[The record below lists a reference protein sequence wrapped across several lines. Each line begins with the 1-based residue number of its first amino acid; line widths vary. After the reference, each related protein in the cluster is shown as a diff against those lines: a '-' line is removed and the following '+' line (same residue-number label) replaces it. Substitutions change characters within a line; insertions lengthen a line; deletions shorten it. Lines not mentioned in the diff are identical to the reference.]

1 MDAPL
6 KDLKEKLLC
15 DDGVSMLVLTAP
27 GGCGKTTL
35 ATMFCK
41 DEEVK
46 GKFKNNIVFITV
58 SQNGNLELVVKRLF
72 KLLDDNNAMKLFY
85 HLTSTL
91 SYSRRSLEKDG
102 KALQR
107 IPTCYYSCGEI
118 TCWAT
123 YRDLGSFPEDKKIPV
138 GDLIDMW
145 AELYDLDDDIVFAYV
160 HELCNRNL
168 ATLVDERYLKIE
180 GDDYYGGRFVTQHDL
195 LSELAIY
202 NAKLNPLEQ
211 RKRMIVEIGGDN
223 IPKWWKE
230 QKYQPTKARLLSIR
244 TDEEFSM
251 KWPQF
256 QLPEAE
262 VLVLDLDGYMY
273 ALPEF
278 VEKMHKLKV
287 AVIVARSHICS
298 KGVGKMSDAFPNLE
312 ELNIDNCKEPEEL
325 LADFCNVIYLKKIS
339 IFDCD
344 DLLRLPKE
352 IGNLVNLEVLRPR
365 ECTEVLKF
373 TGSVRNKLPEDI
385 GELRSLR
392 KLDLR
397 QCFRVRK
404 LPPSVLDLDQLE
416 EVICEKKRALLWE
429 AFLHTHK
436 PTRSGDSLRVVFI
449 GETMTYGLVA
459 PLVMRR
465 DERGW
470 ERERRRTLQVL
481 MVTPKRNFEPLITG
495 LTPRYVEAVI
505 SLLQCANRAITEPVQ
520 WVASRRLNSGLKK
533 KEMVA
538 LPTSTYSN
546 SSSSCP
552 SPSSSPGCAICLVDF
567 SDGDKIRVLPKCN
580 HRFHVVCIDKWLQ
593 SHSSCPTCRHRL
605 KSSSDAMLSLSE
617 ILTT

>member
-1 MDAPL
+1 
-6 KDLKEKLLC
+6 
-15 DDGVSMLVLTAP
+15 
-27 GGCGKTTL
+27 
-35 ATMFCK
+35 
-41 DEEVK
+41 
-46 GKFKNNIVFITV
+46 
-58 SQNGNLELVVKRLF
+58 
-72 KLLDDNNAMKLFY
+72 
-85 HLTSTL
+85 
-91 SYSRRSLEKDG
+91 
-102 KALQR
+102 
-107 IPTCYYSCGEI
+107 
-118 TCWAT
+118 
-123 YRDLGSFPEDKKIPV
+123 
-138 GDLIDMW
+138 MW

-287 AVIVARSHICS
+287 AVIVARSHICRLENLELLQLLPNLKRISLYKIPINSMRKNPIQFKSLKKVSLSSCHPKACCS

-325 LADFCNVIYLKKIS
+325 LGDFCNVIYLKKIS

-373 TGSVRNKLPEDI
+373 TGSVRK
-385 GELRSLR
+385 
-392 KLDLR
+392 
-397 QCFRVRK
+397 
-404 LPPSVLDLDQLE
+404 
-416 EVICEKKRALLWE
+416 
-429 AFLHTHK
+429 
-436 PTRSGDSLRVVFI
+436 
-449 GETMTYGLVA
+449 
-459 PLVMRR
+459 
-465 DERGW
+465 
-470 ERERRRTLQVL
+470 
-481 MVTPKRNFEPLITG
+481 
-495 LTPRYVEAVI
+495 
-505 SLLQCANRAITEPVQ
+505 
-520 WVASRRLNSGLKK
+520 
-533 KEMVA
+533 
-538 LPTSTYSN
+538 
-546 SSSSCP
+546 
-552 SPSSSPGCAICLVDF
+552 
-567 SDGDKIRVLPKCN
+567 
-580 HRFHVVCIDKWLQ
+580 
-593 SHSSCPTCRHRL
+593 
-605 KSSSDAMLSLSE
+605 
-617 ILTT
+617 